1 MKASTIKLIS
11 CTSGTED
18 FCLEMTSVRQIEA
31 GEHLKINEESTGPL
45 GWINYQGSD
54 LPVYALREKIDP
66 GNYSATADHHE
77 GRVLI
82 MDCAEPLAVKVDRV
96 NGIIEASSDK
106 IVPLPL
112 ITDPLGQNRYR
123 GIVKLADQWQ
133 LYPNHQTFVATTRPP
148 QVYSDEV
155 SINSTQIP
163 IIINS
168 TTPRQGNSFVSI
180 KPQLLMF
187 SSAVPRT
194 VANEDEPIMF
204 ALSLTQVKELL
215 APLPLISVPGAP
227 NYVLGMVNWRD
238 QPVPVIDLKVRLGI
252 KTSLIDPE
260 EMDPRSRLLIA
271 RSPHSEQIVGFLI
284 NSMVKTFALPI
295 PYEPFTSRP
304 MVDLQLCSGLYDI
317 EGLPLVIPNL
327 EAVLTTR
334 FHLNS

>member
-11 CTSGTED
+11 CTTDAED
-18 FCLEMTSVRQIEA
+18 YCLEMTSIRQIEA
-31 GEHLKINEESTGPL
+31 GDHLKINAEQNGPL
-45 GWINYQGSD
+45 GWINYQGSE
-54 LPVYALREKIDP
+54 LPVYTLRERMDP
-66 GNYSATADHHE
+66 ENYAATADHQE

-96 NGIIEASSDK
+96 NGVIEASSDQ
-106 IVPLPL
+106 IIPLPL
-112 ITDPLGQNRYR
+112 ITDPLRQNRYK
-123 GIVKLADQWQ
+123 GLVKLPDQW
-133 LYPNHQTFVATTRPP
+133 LLCPNHETLGMTTKPSST
-148 QVYSDEV
+148 YSEAD
-155 SINSTQIP
+155 SISSTQIP

-168 TTPRQGNSFVSI
+168 THPRQGTSFVSI

-187 SSAVPRT
+187 SSALPQR

-215 APLPLISVPGAP
+215 APRPLILVPGAP

-238 QPVPVIDLKVRLGI
+238 LAVPVIDLKVRLGI
-252 KTSLIDPE
+252 KTAVIAPGQ
-260 EMDPRSRLLIA
+260 MDPRSRLLIA
-271 RSPHSEQIVGFLI
+271 RSPYSEQVVGFYI

-295 PYEPFTSRP
+295 PYQPFTSRP

-327 EAVLTTR
+327 EALLTKR
-334 FHLNS
+334 FHLNP